1 MIATLRLPQ
10 QLRLEL
16 PLRQD
21 ASGRFLPWVIALIVY
36 LSVSGGLALIWLSDA
51 LHGWDAAVG
60 GALTLQVPADT
71 STARLEMTLGAL
83 KQTKGVVDARL
94 LDTAETAKLIQPWLG
109 NSFPLDSLPLPR
121 LIDVQVDPD
130 VAIDFATLR
139 RQLASIVPNAQLDN
153 NTAAP
158 SDVPRF
164 AGRVEWTIAIGI
176 VAVTALLV
184 AIIVF
189 AARIGL
195 AIHRSLIEL
204 LHLLGAADEYIAR
217 QFQIHALWLGLR
229 GAIIGGIAAAVTAMI
244 LEPAAGR
251 LALPVPA
258 VSSGI
263 LDWRLW
269 LLLCVALVIAGGVAM
284 VTARVTVLRQ
294 LARLP

>member
-1 MIATLRLPQ
+1 MEALLTGSSGVLGHSLVPELVTAGDRLRLFDLVAPPST
-10 QLRLEL
+10 L
-16 PLRQD
+16 
-21 ASGRFLPWVIALIVY
+21 
-36 LSVSGGLALIWLSDA
+36 LAKLGDPESDA
-51 LHGWDAAVG
+51 
-60 GALTLQVPADT
+60 
-71 STARLEMTLGAL
+71 
-83 KQTKGVVDARL
+83 
-94 LDTAETAKLIQPWLG
+94 
-109 NSFPLDSLPLPR
+109 
-121 LIDVQVDPD
+121 
-130 VAIDFATLR
+130 
-139 RQLASIVPNAQLDN
+139 
-153 NTAAP
+153 
-158 SDVPRF
+158 PRF